1 MTRSLSLRF
10 HGAARTV
17 TGSCMHFVHDG
28 VEILVDCG
36 LFQGSRSLEML
47 NAGDFD
53 FDPAKIDAV
62 ILTHAHIDHSGL
74 LPKLVAQ
81 GFKGRIWCTRPTADL
96 LEHMLADSG
105 RIHEA
110 DTQRRNRRRDR
121 AGDAPFDPIYTEDD
135 ALKAWRQC
143 QTTEL
148 EVWLEPAPGFR
159 ARLWNAGHIL
169 GSASVELE
177 CGGVRIM
184 CSGDLGPDNKAFYHD
199 PSGPSGFDFVICE
212 STYGDR
218 AREKITL
225 EGRRKLLEAEAR
237 AAIVRGGNLVIPSF
251 ALERTQELLLD
262 LANLSRSGAL
272 AGVQIFV
279 DSPLA
284 NRVTGVFERYAADLE
299 DTGGVNIF
307 DHPSFH
313 FVDDVAQSI
322 RLNSVSG
329 AIILAASGM
338 CEGGRIRH
346 HLTYNLHRAD
356 STILFVGFQAQGT
369 LGRVI
374 LEGAET
380 VRISGTDVR
389 VRAQIRRID
398 SYSAHADQGELIE
411 WIEERQPIAG
421 SLFLT
426 HGENEA
432 VETMRRE
439 VQRISPEL
447 SVRIPEI
454 GETYALAPAK
464 PAKRTATGRADIQQ
478 AIGQDWQNSYA
489 RFSTSLRQELA
500 KIHSEKRRQEAID
513 EMRRVLDTYTH
524 FKREQQDGSKR

>member
-1 MTRSLSLRF
+1 MRF
-10 HGAARTV
+10 AHEGTQ
-17 TGSCMHFVHDG
+17 
-28 VEILVDCG
+28 ILVDCG

-47 NAGDFD
+47 NAQNFE

-62 ILTHAHIDHSGL
+62 VLTHAHIDHSGL
-74 LPKLVAQ
+74 LPKLVAR

-96 LEHMLADSG
+96 LEYMLADSG

-121 AGDAPFDPIYTEDD
+121 AGDAPFDPIYTEED
-135 ALKAWRQC
+135 AMKAWRQC
-143 QTTEL
+143 QLAEL
-148 EVWLEPAPGFR
+148 EDWFEPATGFR

-169 GSASVELE
+169 GSASAELE
-177 CGGVRIM
+177 CGGVRVM
-184 CSGDLGPDNKAFYHD
+184 CSGDLGPENKAFYHD
-199 PSGPSGFDFVICE
+199 PAGPTGFDYVICE

-218 AREKITL
+218 KRDKIAL
-225 EGRRKLLEAEAR
+225 EERRKLLEAEVR
-237 AAIVRGGNLVIPSF
+237 SAILRGGNLVIPTF

-272 AGVQIFV
+272 SGVSIFV

-284 NRVTGVFERYAADLE
+284 NRVTSVFERYAAQLE
-299 DTGGVNIF
+299 DTGGENVF
-307 DHPSFH
+307 DDPAIH

-346 HLTYNLHRAD
+346 HLTHNLHRIN

-411 WIEERQPIAG
+411 WIGERQPIAG
-421 SLFLT
+421 SLLLT
-426 HGENEA
+426 HGESEA
-432 VETMRRE
+432 IETMRRE
-439 VQRISPEL
+439 LQRISPEL
-447 SVRIPEI
+447 SVRVPEI
-454 GETYALAPAK
+454 GETYALSPAK
-464 PAKRTATGRADIQQ
+464 PAKRTATGRTDVQQ
-478 AIGQDWQNSYA
+478 AIGQDWQNSCA
-489 RFSTSLRQELA
+489 RFTTGLKQELA
-500 KIHSEKRRQEAID
+500 RIQSNKRRQEAIE
-513 EMRRVLDTYTH
+513 EMRRVLESYTD
-524 FKREQQDGSKR
+524 FKRGKQNNAGP